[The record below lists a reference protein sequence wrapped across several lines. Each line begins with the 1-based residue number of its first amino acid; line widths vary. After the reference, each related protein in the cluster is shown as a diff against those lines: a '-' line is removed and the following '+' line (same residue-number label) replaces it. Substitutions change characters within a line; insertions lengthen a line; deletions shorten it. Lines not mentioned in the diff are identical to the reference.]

1 MVARPWPLIV
11 KDILDAVPFPKRL
24 VAGRDISL
32 YPGEVLPG
40 RVPGRDTVPF
50 PNRNMLEAG
59 VPNILLKVPEPGL
72 GIGVVGE
79 IILSEYRFIQ
89 IQRCCHTRL
98 PAEHHFHVRMRLHLF
113 RREETVVIT
122 QDRNRLVRVFFRHDL
137 GDAVGKRQDLIRGVP
152 QHGAALA
159 FAPALFKS
167 IISRYGIIGE
177 PRFGV
182 QLLNDLFRH
191 F

>member
-1 MVARPWPLIV
+1 MIAGSHASLYPGDVLPQRPFRR
-11 KDILDAVPFPKRL
+11 DAVPFPD
-24 VAGRDISL
+24 GD
-32 YPGEVLPG
+32 
-40 RVPGRDTVPF
+40 
-50 PNRNMLEAG
+50 MLKLRFLDKFLE
-59 VPNILLKVPEPGL
+59 IPEPGL
-72 GIGVVGE
+72 GVGVVGDRIFAE
-79 IILSEYRFIQ
+79 DLFPE
-89 IQRCCHTRL
+89 IQRYRHAGL
-98 PAEHHFHVRMRLHLF
+98 PAEHHFHIRMRLHLF

-122 QDRNRLVRVFFRHDL
+122 QDRNRLVRIFFRHDL